1 CVSKG
6 KYNDLEAKYNDL
18 QGQYTTLQGQYQ
30 QLQQASA
37 AQTAKSSADIA
48 ALKKEIDAGKVH
60 VSRLQNAIK
69 YTVNS
74 DLLFRSGSWE
84 MSKEG
89 QEVIAKLVPQLAP
102 FQQSKLVVNG
112 YTDNAPV
119 GRALQRQGVTSNEVL
134 SQKRAEAV
142 MAYLT
147 AHGVKPDMISARG
160 LGEADPVASN
170 KTAEGRV
177 QNRPVEVP
185 LAGQTAPYPWGL
197 SDVMYACVSSD
208 GSKGRVPPAC
218 GSCDPLT
225 SRCSRR
231 AQAWNLITC
240 RWQALTRETRQGLRY
255 PPRPAPEGEVA
266 CGLHPCVVVRHGG
279 PGGGHAAT
287 RPPRGTRGWWARGLF
302 VLLPGGAAF
311 CF

>member
-1 CVSKG
+1 MMPWGLQRRVLFLLCGAAVLLAGCVSKG

-30 QLQQASA
+30 KLQQSSA
-37 AQTAKSSADIA
+37 AQAAQSTTEIA
-48 ALKKEIDAGKVH
+48 ALKKEIDAGNVR

-84 MSKEG
+84 MSPQG
-89 QEVIAKLVPQLAP
+89 QELIAKLVPQLAP

-119 GRALQRQGVTSNEVL
+119 GRALQRQGITSNAVL

-160 LGEADPVASN
+160 LGEADPVAAN
-170 KTAEGRV
+170 TTAQGRA
-177 QNRPVEVP
+177 QNRRVEVT
-185 LAGQTAPYPWGL
+185 LAGQT
-197 SDVMYACVSSD
+197 
-208 GSKGRVPPAC
+208 PP
-218 GSCDPLT
+218 
-225 SRCSRR
+225 
-231 AQAWNLITC
+231 
-240 RWQALTRETRQGLRY
+240 
-255 PPRPAPEGEVA
+255 
-266 CGLHPCVVVRHGG
+266 
-279 PGGGHAAT
+279 
-287 RPPRGTRGWWARGLF
+287 
-302 VLLPGGAAF
+302 
-311 CF
+311 